1 MNETNQLGQKI
12 NLQIAFFSPATR
24 AEGISGE
31 VEVGVS
37 YHEDPSEI

>member
-1 MNETNQLGQKI
+1 MNEANQFGEKI
-12 NLQIAFFSPATR
+12 NLQIAFFSPVTR